1 MTGLEALDSGD
12 PASTAVLSQPQE
24 EHREALPTKFQ
35 PVFQHPHWLS
45 VSAGGQPH
53 TRITGQRTGL
63 MVGGSGHPW
72 FNSHHVMETAG
83 LLVWAGEDVPRVRW
97 SDSAGPAA
105 LVGLSCP
112 TRTPEDIC
120 NPNAPGVWL
129 SVCPCVRT
137 HVCSQVS
144 LSQRFAQRVF

>member
-1 MTGLEALDSGD
+1 
-12 PASTAVLSQPQE
+12 
-24 EHREALPTKFQ
+24 
-35 PVFQHPHWLS
+35 
-45 VSAGGQPH
+45 
-53 TRITGQRTGL
+53 

-83 LLVWAGEDVPRVRW
+83 LLVWAGEGVPQVRW

-105 LVGLSCP
+105 LVALSCP

-120 NPNAPGVWL
+120 NPNAPGVWP
-129 SVCPCVRT
+129 SVCPGVHT
-137 HVCSQVS
+137 HMCSQVS